1 MGSEHKRDREKGTL
15 EISQTHLIGNVV
27 ESFGIPKTSP
37 ITASPSL
44 DLRYVSDEDP
54 VVDASYREMVG
65 TLMWIANQTRPD
77 IVNAVR
83 AVARFLHDPKEVHI
97 KAARKIIEYV
107 SATAHLGP
115 TFRKDSK
122 LEHMQLEYYL
132 KTHVDAD
139 YAHKADDRRSV
150 SAVAVC
156 CGSTLVSWSFRTQK
170 RVPLSIT
177 ESEYVAMADVVKE
190 AIYVRVLFLLM
201 PSTESLSIGV
211 LEDNKGA
218 IDLPKNPL
226 GRRPVSTST

>member
-15 EISQTHLIGNVV
+15 EISQTHFIGNVV

-83 AVARFLHDPKEVHI
+83 AVARFSHDLKEVPVRV
-97 KAARKIIEYV
+97 KAARKIIEYL
-107 SATAHLGP
+107 SATAHLAL

-122 LEHMQLEYYL
+122 VEDVQLECDLETY
-132 KTHVDAD
+132 VDAD
-139 YAHKADDRRSV
+139 EAHKADDRRSV
-150 SAVAVC
+150 SGVAVC
-156 CGSTLVSWSFRTQK
+156 CGGTLVAWFSRTQK
-170 RVPLSIT
+170 FFTLSTT
-177 ESEYVAMADVVKE
+177 EAEYVAIAD
-190 AIYVRVLFLLM
+190 
-201 PSTESLSIGV
+201 G
-211 LEDNKGA
+211 
-218 IDLPKNPL
+218 
-226 GRRPVSTST
+226 GRKPFS